1 MVKLIF
7 SLTVC
12 AAAAQYLYD
21 RSKPHPVYSFGSPH
35 GDVSNKIEEE
45 EEEEEAEEESDD
57 ECCGVSDGQA
67 QLHNSSS
74 QTSLI
79 RQRLSA
85 DDNGNVIYSAI
96 HHANITV
103 LMTMVMLST
112 VLYTVLI

>member
-45 EEEEEAEEESDD
+45 EEEEEEAEAEESDD

-67 QLHNSSS
+67 QLHSSSS

-85 DDNGNVIYSAI
+85 DDNGNVIYSAV
-96 HHANITV
+96 HRV
-103 LMTMVMLST
+103 LCH
-112 VLYTVLI
+112 VLCHYC